1 MSKKEIQSSLKNIKF
16 DELTA
21 EQIIKKYEEV
31 LNSREKQVYELSSEI
46 GKVHQ
51 KLEGLREKYE
61 KSKLQNSQLK
71 IILEKKESVLKQ
83 ELDNKEI
90 MFMQLTK
97 KEKESDEF
105 QEKINNIKKNKNNP
119 KDINNKKEE
128 VNNNDKKEEK
138 NEKKIENNKIEDKK
152 KEDEKVKEND
162 KEKEKEK
169 EKEIVSDPKSL
180 AKEKINQLT
189 NKREGMKKINF
200 AELIKKNQEKK
211 NEQ

>member
-189 NKREGMKKINF
+189 NKGEGMKKINF

>member
-97 KEKESDEF
+97 KEKENDKF
-105 QEKINNIKKNKNNP
+105 KEKINNIKKNKNNP

-189 NKREGMKKINF
+189 NKGEGMKKINF